1 MITVKEFLDKL
12 RIVLDRP
19 GMYSI
24 QKVEDINTIFFS
36 EIFFNRNKEIEDW
49 SSKFSHFVIND
60 TNNALDNFHWCKII
74 RLYSGSDAHSL
85 DLFGELCTKFS
96 AAEGCVTNEKNG

>member
-12 RIVLDRP
+12 DIVLDRP

-24 QKVEDINTIFFS
+24 HKVEDVSTIFFS
-36 EIFFNRNKEIEDW
+36 EIFFNRNKEIEEW
-49 SSKFSHFVIND
+49 SSKFSRFVMND
-60 TNNALDNFHWCKII
+60 TNKALDNFDWCKII

-85 DLFGELCTKFS
+85 ELFKELCTRFTE
-96 AAEGCVTNEKNG
+96 A